1 MKCEAKRVDDKQIIE
16 QLWERN
22 ENALSAV
29 SQKYGRY
36 CRVIAANIVG
46 STDAEECVNDV
57 LLAVWN
63 SIPPNKPDNFRA
75 YIGKITR
82 TNAADILKKET
93 AQKRGGK
100 DMKVIFDELSEWSS
114 DYSVEAAAE
123 QREILAEINT
133 YLKRLNERKQ
143 KVFILRYWYCCDV
156 AEISAVT
163 GFSEANVYNILKRER
178 KKLLEYLKKRGMMN

>member
-82 TNAADILKKET
+82 TNAADILKRET

-143 KVFILRYWYCCDV
+143 KVFVLRYWYCCDV
-156 AEISAVT
+156 TEISAVT
-163 GFSEANVYNILKRER
+163 GFSEGNVYNILKRER

>member
-1 MKCEAKRVDDKQIIE
+1 MEDKQIIE

-36 CRVIAANIVG
+36 CKVIAANIVG
-46 STDAEECVNDV
+46 SATDAEECVNDV

-63 SIPPNKPDNFRA
+63 SIPPNKPDDLRA
-75 YIGKITR
+75 YVGKIAR
-82 TNAADILKKET
+82 TNAADILKRET

-100 DMKVIFDELSEWSS
+100 DMKMIFDELSELSS
-114 DYSVEAAAE
+114 DYSVEAVAE
-123 QREILAEINT
+123 QHEILAEINT
-133 YLKRLNERKQ
+133 YLRSLNERRQ
-143 KVFILRYWYCCDV
+143 KVLVLRYWYCCDV
-156 AEISAVT
+156 SEISAVT

-178 KKLLEYLKKRGMMN
+178 KRLLEYLKKRGMMN

>member
-1 MKCEAKRVDDKQIIE
+1 MEDKQIIE

-36 CRVIAANIVG
+36 CKVIAANIVG
-46 STDAEECVNDV
+46 SATDAEECVNDV

-63 SIPPNKPDNFRA
+63 SIPPNKPDDLRA
-75 YIGKITR
+75 YVGKIAR
-82 TNAADILKKET
+82 TNAADILKRET

-100 DMKVIFDELSEWSS
+100 DMKMIFDELSELSS
-114 DYSVEAAAE
+114 DYSVEAVAE
-123 QREILAEINT
+123 QHEILAEINT
-133 YLKRLNERKQ
+133 YLRSLNERRQ
-143 KVFILRYWYCCDV
+143 KVLVLRYWYCCDV
-156 AEISAVT
+156 PEISAVT